1 MNISIIMPVIGSI
14 GMIIISIILII
25 RSMEK
30 RERIKSVDVAK
41 FDSFAEEMR
50 REIAEIKK
58 DLQTVKEKVEVI
70 DKMMKK
76 IQFMEN
82 IVGDLK
88 LNKYEDYIN
97 IFDALSNI
105 SVRIKIIGI
114 LAEGRQYVS
123 ELARLVNISRPLL
136 YMHLKKLETARLVT
150 SAMEISESGKA
161 MKYYALEDFNLQITK
176 ELLRGLAQNI
186 IIENP
191 VPK

>member
-1 MNISIIMPVIGSI
+1 
-14 GMIIISIILII
+14 
-25 RSMEK
+25 
-30 RERIKSVDVAK
+30 
-41 FDSFAEEMR
+41 
-50 REIAEIKK
+50 
-58 DLQTVKEKVEVI
+58 
-70 DKMMKK
+70 
-76 IQFMEN
+76 MEN

-97 IFDALSNI
+97 IFDALSHP
-105 SVRIKIIGI
+105 VRIKIIGI

-161 MKYYALEDFNLQITK
+161 MKYYALEDFKMQITQ

-186 IIENP
+186 IIEIPSQNSD
-191 VPK
+191 